1 MVENPL
7 FLRHWFKFFNLIPP
21 NDLLDRIDLNK
32 PGLIYQLLYDFF
44 PRILLSEVLKL
55 LWLYNIQS

>member
-7 FLRHWFKFFNLIPP
+7 FLRHWFKFFNLIPQ

-44 PRILLSEVLKL
+44 PPNSFI
-55 LWLYNIQS
+55 